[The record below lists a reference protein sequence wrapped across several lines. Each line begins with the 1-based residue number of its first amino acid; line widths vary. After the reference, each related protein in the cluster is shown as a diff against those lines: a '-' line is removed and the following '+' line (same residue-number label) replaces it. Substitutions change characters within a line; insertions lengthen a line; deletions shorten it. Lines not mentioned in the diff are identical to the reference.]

1 MTTWHSA
8 PLRATV
14 RSKVSTSMRGKRAY
28 TQPIN
33 ALRDSVRTW
42 DFLPASLLEKTA
54 SQLYSPWEEL
64 RYEALDVLCNYTA
77 RQLTQGEVQRLQ
89 LEDEVLETRRKWLTG
104 NNSSSPPAPNKQR
117 QARTYRAVLHALETS
132 AAKRGEL
139 AWTRSVA
146 FLNHPSPKTR
156 YKALSFINVMLL
168 LSLTVEKEA
177 DRGEHTIRALLSAL
191 AQQGVFQIVADTKN
205 HPCTRSHRYQ
215 HQISQFENISAIS
228 SFNPQRHEDAI
239 SLFNLFPSSAL
250 SNRVSVGFLS
260 DEDDQEDQE
269 EATNTHQDRR
279 PQPPSSVLSLTE
291 SISEEEGGYDSAVG
305 LINAQKKPNNTST
318 KRKTRRRGNTED
330 WDKQENT
337 MTSTASTSGKGQQS
351 CHRGG
356 NRLRHKRSWS
366 WGAPFRIV
374 DKSTLLKKKEEN
386 GASNEQNNKDEKKKE
401 GNRRRGNAIKEYT
414 TNNIKERQPPPHQQ
428 TLPTS
433 STTTAPI
440 TTSTANSKRK
450 KKKEKRK
457 KAKVGG
463 KGSVQ
468 QGLRLSPFSVSNDAI
483 NYRTFFEAEERREVE
498 ETRRAWLK
506 DRERTRLRMQAEMKE
521 AEELGQASL
530 RRRSHHLERFFGESH
545 VNWDVLQRN
554 PELAANQF
562 ATQPPH
568 VKLFKLNRLFGGGV
582 PPLHSPSASP
592 SDSASSSP
600 PTSSS
605 PPPTASSA
613 PSSSSSSPS
622 FSLMKTLFGGG
633 SGKGAGGA
641 GEREGQSPSP
651 PIDHSGGNAAVH
663 RYDEDEDDRYRRT
676 SVDIQKDS
684 FPLYSSSSQCSSASA
699 SEDEAELRKVE
710 VEKAGNNA
718 EGWEEEEAEQHEE
731 EEEEEQRQRQ
741 EEQDE
746 RRRNLRLARFFG
758 ARVDEARVTEPR
770 RVPDGSPSLIATSS
784 NHLSKG

>member
-1 MTTWHSA
+1 MTTQD
-8 PLRATV
+8 LV
-14 RSKVSTSMRGKRAY
+14 SMRGKRAY

-89 LEDEVLETRRKWLTG
+89 LEDEILETRRKWATG
-104 NNSSSPPAPNKQR
+104 NTTSSPAAPNKQR

-132 AAKRGEL
+132 AAKRGEQ

-146 FLNHPSPKTR
+146 FLNHPSTKTR
-156 YKALSFINVMLL
+156 YKVLSFINVMLL
-168 LSLTVEKEA
+168 LSHTVEKEG
-177 DRGEHTIRALLSAL
+177 DRGKHSFQALLSAL
-191 AQQGVFQIVADTKN
+191 AEQGVFQIVADTKN
-205 HPCTRSHRYQ
+205 HPGTRSHRYQ
-215 HQISQFENISAIS
+215 HQIAQFECISAS
-228 SFNPQRHEDAI
+228 STFNHEDAI
-239 SLFNLFPSSAL
+239 SRFNLFPSSAL
-250 SNRVSVGFLS
+250 FNRVSVALLS
-260 DEDDQEDQE
+260 DDDDQEDQE
-269 EATNTHQDRR
+269 EANNTHQDRQR
-279 PQPPSSVLSLTE
+279 QPPSSELSLTE
-291 SISEEEGGYDSAVG
+291 SISEEEGSYDPAVC
-305 LINAQKKPNNTST
+305 LINTEKKSNNTST
-318 KRKTRRRGNTED
+318 KSKTRRRGNTED
-330 WDKQENT
+330 WDKQENA
-337 MTSTASTSGKGQQS
+337 MTSTASTSGKGRQS
-351 CHRGG
+351 CQRSGT
-356 NRLRHKRSWS
+356 RVRHKRSWS
-366 WGAPFRIV
+366 WGAPFRFV
-374 DKSTLLKKKEEN
+374 EKSTLLKKKEAN
-386 GASNEQNNKDEKKKE
+386 GASNEQNNKDETKKE
-401 GNRRRGNAIKEYT
+401 GNRRRGNAINEYT
-414 TNNIKERQPPPHQQ
+414 TNSIKEKQPPSHQQ
-428 TLPTS
+428 TLSTS
-433 STTTAPI
+433 PTTTAPI
-440 TTSTANSKRK
+440 ATATVNNKGK

-457 KAKVGG
+457 KVKVGG
-463 KGSVQ
+463 KGSIQ
-468 QGLRLSPFSVSNDAI
+468 QGLRLSPFSVSNDAM

-568 VKLFKLNRLFGGGV
+568 VKIFKLNRLFGGGV
-582 PPLHSPSASP
+582 PPLHFSSASP
-592 SDSASSSP
+592 SNSASSSP

-613 PSSSSSSPS
+613 PSSSSSS
-622 FSLMKTLFGGG
+622 FSLMKTCFGGGG

-641 GEREGQSPSP
+641 GEREGQSPPS
-651 PIDHSGGNAAVH
+651 PIDNRGGNAAVH
-663 RYDEDEDDRYRRT
+663 HYDEDEDDRYRRT

-699 SEDEAELRKVE
+699 SEDEAELRQVE
-710 VEKAGNNA
+710 AEKAGNNA
-718 EGWEEEEAEQHEE
+718 ECWEEEEAEQHEE
-731 EEEEEQRQRQ
+731 EEEEEQRQR
-741 EEQDE
+741 QDE

-770 RVPDGSPSLIATSS
+770 RVPDGSPSLIVTPSHS
-784 NHLSKG
+784 QSKG